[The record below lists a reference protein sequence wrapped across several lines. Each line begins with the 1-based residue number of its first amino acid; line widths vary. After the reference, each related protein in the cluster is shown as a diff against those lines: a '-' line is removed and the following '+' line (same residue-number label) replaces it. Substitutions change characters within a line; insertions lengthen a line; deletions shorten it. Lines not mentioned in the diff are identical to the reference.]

1 MKMSAC
7 VRIQVVRN
15 RIDSAENSPFTG
27 HSPNE
32 MSLDK
37 QTDRQR
43 VRQADRQRHGDITEQ
58 RDNRLERNRLKV
70 LTKERAASLKFR
82 GMRETETE
90 TDRQRQRDRD
100 RERQR
105 QRENS
110 EQ

>member
-1 MKMSAC
+1 MSAC

-15 RIDSAENSPFTG
+15 RINSAENSPLTG

-43 VRQADRQRHGDITEQ
+43 VRQADRQRHGDMTEQ

-90 TDRQRQRDRD
+90 TETD
-100 RERQR
+100 RETETETE
-105 QRENS
+105 RE
-110 EQ
+110 Q

>member
-1 MKMSAC
+1 M
-7 VRIQVVRN
+7 
-15 RIDSAENSPFTG
+15 
-27 HSPNE
+27 
-32 MSLDK
+32 
-37 QTDRQR
+37 
-43 VRQADRQRHGDITEQ
+43 TEQ

-90 TDRQRQRDRD
+90 TDRETETETERD
-100 RERQR
+100 R